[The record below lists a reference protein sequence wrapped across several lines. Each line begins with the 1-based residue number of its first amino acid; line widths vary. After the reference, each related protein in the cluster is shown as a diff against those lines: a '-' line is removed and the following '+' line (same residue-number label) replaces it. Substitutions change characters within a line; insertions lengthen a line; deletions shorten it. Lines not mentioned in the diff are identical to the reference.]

1 MKVWSC
7 WLLALSTS
15 SIMIGAPAQASRIA
29 IDQKTNPDGTTSP
42 TYTLLDGYCDL
53 RTDQFCNGQG
63 LGYSVSFDGG
73 VSSFDRVI
81 VHGNGLLTFGQSVDF
96 RTPVGSNGQTLTSL
110 LYSSITPA
118 LTDYQRTLIS
128 AGQNS
133 RIVQSNQGFIP
144 VFYQSARLSIDNQ
157 VITAK
162 WYTCTG
168 PATAMFPN
176 ACNQNPYSLTLTP
189 TRTGFQGMFDFSQ
202 GRGGDDVGYVVNGQQ
217 MAVGNSFFLP
227 ANITG
232 LAPAVP
238 EPASWAMMISGFG
251 LIGGAMRRQK
261 KVKTTVR
268 FA

>member
-1 MKVWSC
+1 MKIWLC
-7 WLLALSTS
+7 WLLAISTS
-15 SIMIGAPAQASRIA
+15 SIVVAPAQASRIA

-53 RTDQFCNGQG
+53 RADQFCNGQA
-63 LGYSVSFDGG
+63 LSYSVSFDGG
-73 VSSFDRVI
+73 ANSFDRVI
-81 VHGNGLLTFGQSVDF
+81 VHGNGLLTFGESVDF
-96 RTPVGSNGQTLTSL
+96 QTPVGSNGQTLSTL
-110 LYSSITPA
+110 LYSSSIPA

-128 AGQNS
+128 AGQNN

-144 VFYQSARLSIDNQ
+144 AFYQSARLSIENQ
-157 VITAK
+157 IITAR

-168 PATAMFPN
+168 PATPMFPN
-176 ACNQNPYSLTLTP
+176 ACNQNPFSLTLTP
-189 TRTGFQGMFDFSQ
+189 TPTGFQGSFDFSQ

-217 MAVGNSFFLP
+217 VAVVSSFFLP
-227 ANITG
+227 ATITG

-251 LIGGAMRRQK
+251 LIGGAMRRQLK
-261 KVKTTVR
+261 AKSAFR